1 MIIITG
7 SVTLR
12 DQHGDAA
19 FALGCEHS
27 ARSRHEPGC
36 IAHNCYR
43 DAENPGR
50 MCFFEQWEDMEAVQ
64 KHFAVPQSGA
74 FIREIAGMAI
84 DKPSIRIFSASE
96 LDLPKT

>member
-1 MIIITG
+1 MIIVTG

-12 DQHGDAA
+12 DERRDAA

-36 IAHNCYR
+36 IAHNCCR
-43 DAENPGR
+43 DAENPDR
-50 MCFFEQWEDMEAVQ
+50 MCFVEQWEDIKAVQ
-64 KHFAVPQSGA
+64 KHFPVPQSGA

-84 DKPSIRIFSASE
+84 GKPSIRIFSASE